1 MKQQLRGKEL
11 FLVGVTLFSMFFGAG
26 NLIFPP
32 FVGYQAGSVSLPA
45 FLGMALTAVCF
56 PVLGV
61 VAVAKVGGT
70 DRLCSKIHPSFAI
83 VFTILVYLC
92 IGPMLAIPRT
102 ASTSYSMFAF
112 LTARFDGMTLVG
124 IPMDWVLR
132 AAFSLVFFIGAYH
145 LAKRPARFKDIL
157 GKWMTP
163 VLLLMI
169 VVMFVAGLFCLKDV
183 PAAPQEAYAS
193 GAFMKGFVEG

>member
-61 VAVAKVGGT
+61 VENKAYLSTEGGEILLGT
-70 DRLCSKIHPSFAI
+70 DPKEHADAI
-83 VFTILVYLC
+83 GVPLIATVPL
-92 IGPMLAIPRT
+92 
-102 ASTSYSMFAF
+102 
-112 LTARFDGMTLVG
+112 
-124 IPMDWVLR
+124 
-132 AAFSLVFFIGAYH
+132 SLE
-145 LAKRPARFKDIL
+145 LS
-157 GKWMTP
+157 
-163 VLLLMI
+163 
-169 VVMFVAGLFCLKDV
+169 VMADFGRISDADV
-183 PAAPQEAYAS
+183 PELDPVAELLV
-193 GAFMKGFVEG
+193 K

>member
-1 MKQQLRGKEL
+1 
-11 FLVGVTLFSMFFGAG
+11 
-26 NLIFPP
+26 
-32 FVGYQAGSVSLPA
+32 
-45 FLGMALTAVCF
+45 
-56 PVLGV
+56 
-61 VAVAKVGGT
+61 
-70 DRLCSKIHPSFAI
+70 
-83 VFTILVYLC
+83 
-92 IGPMLAIPRT
+92 
-102 ASTSYSMFAF
+102 MFAF

-193 GAFMKGFVEG
+193 GAFNEGVCRRL

>member
-70 DRLCSKIHPSFAI
+70 DRLCSKIHPAFAI
-83 VFTILVYLC
+83 FVHRPHA
-92 IGPMLAIPRT
+92 G
-102 ASTSYSMFAF
+102 YSPHCQHIIFYVC
-112 LTARFDGMTLVG
+112 L
-124 IPMDWVLR
+124 
-132 AAFSLVFFIGAYH
+132 SH
-145 LAKRPARFKDIL
+145 RPL
-157 GKWMTP
+157 
-163 VLLLMI
+163 
-169 VVMFVAGLFCLKDV
+169 
-183 PAAPQEAYAS
+183 
-193 GAFMKGFVEG
+193 

>member
-1 MKQQLRGKEL
+1 M
-11 FLVGVTLFSMFFGAG
+11 
-26 NLIFPP
+26 
-32 FVGYQAGSVSLPA
+32 GYQAGPVSLPA

-169 VVMFVAGLFCLKDV
+169 VVMFVAGLFCLRTCLQ
-183 PAAPQEAYAS
+183 PAGGICKRRLY
-193 GAFMKGFVEG
+193 EGVCRRL

>member
-83 VFTILVYLC
+83 VFTIFGIFVHRSHA
-92 IGPMLAIPRT
+92 G
-102 ASTSYSMFAF
+102 YSPHCKHIIFYVC
-112 LTARFDGMTLVG
+112 L
-124 IPMDWVLR
+124 
-132 AAFSLVFFIGAYH
+132 SH
-145 LAKRPARFKDIL
+145 RPL
-157 GKWMTP
+157 
-163 VLLLMI
+163 
-169 VVMFVAGLFCLKDV
+169 
-183 PAAPQEAYAS
+183 
-193 GAFMKGFVEG
+193 

>member
-145 LAKRPARFKDIL
+145 LAKRPARFKDT
-157 GKWMTP
+157 GSAADDCRDVCCRP
-163 VLLLMI
+163 VLPEGRACSP
-169 VVMFVAGLFCLKDV
+169 AGGICKRRL
-183 PAAPQEAYAS
+183 Y
-193 GAFMKGFVEG
+193 EGVCRRL